1 MENKSKISLKPGT
14 VLGPLPPVLVS
25 LGSMEKPNIITIAWT
40 GIINSKPPM
49 TYISVRPERYS
60 HKLLEERSRFVI
72 NLPAASLAKR
82 VDICGMKTGS
92 KGDKFKICGFT
103 KIPATVLEDTPVI
116 EECPVNLECKVTEV
130 KKLGSHDMFLAEI
143 VGLTVDS
150 DLVDENGKV
159 NLSKAGLLGYLHG
172 EYHTVGRN
180 VGNFGFSVRK
190 KNKA

>member
-1 MENKSKISLKPGT
+1 
-14 VLGPLPPVLVS
+14 
-25 LGSMEKPNIITIAWT
+25 
-40 GIINSKPPM
+40 
-49 TYISVRPERYS
+49 
-60 HKLLEERSRFVI
+60 
-72 NLPAASLAKR
+72 
-82 VDICGMKTGS
+82 MKTGS